1 MFEMSNS
8 EFVSAICRRNTVED
22 PTMPKYTALISRE
35 DPLIFSCPCDGSSRP
50 KPIDPYGYHFVGCK
64 IGANAIRLHD
74 EVVAIVAK
82 LFRTLR
88 LDAIVEPMRLFAN
101 AGEDASNQRP
111 DIFIRNPR
119 GLGRQ
124 VIIDVAVTGVDGQS
138 RSSDEASERP
148 LQIRYDQK
156 MAKYGRIAEQSNLR
170 FVPAVFSHTG
180 QIHGEFKSFVKEQI
194 KQKLVAFEGDAKASK
209 ARSVMKWWS
218 KCISVAIAKTASRNV
233 AFKIAKMREA
243 IMEDQDEFLMRN
255 SKCTDVDMETN
266 TRAQLEDVGQNADL
280 YIANQGANSQS

>member
-1 MFEMSNS
+1 M
-8 EFVSAICRRNTVED
+8 
-22 PTMPKYTALISRE
+22 
-35 DPLIFSCPCDGSSRP
+35 
-50 KPIDPYGYHFVGCK
+50 
-64 IGANAIRLHD
+64 
-74 EVVAIVAK
+74 VAIVAK

-119 GLGRQ
+119 ELGRQ

-170 FVPAVFSHTG
+170 FLELVPYALVRTCVRQLLST
-180 QIHGEFKSFVKEQI
+180 KE
-194 KQKLVAFEGDAKASK
+194 AP
-209 ARSVMKWWS
+209 SVS
-218 KCISVAIAKTASRNV
+218 
-233 AFKIAKMREA
+233 
-243 IMEDQDEFLMRN
+243 
-255 SKCTDVDMETN
+255 
-266 TRAQLEDVGQNADL
+266 
-280 YIANQGANSQS
+280 ANYECSLAN